1 MCGGVFWM
9 HGVKPISSL
18 DIRAERNTKR
28 KSFKVLSLLPFDP
41 SQVICLTSKLDI
53 GYRLVG
59 RAGGGGEL

>member
-1 MCGGVFWM
+1 M

-28 KSFKVLSLLPFDP
+28 KSFKV
-41 SQVICLTSKLDI
+41 ICLTSKLDI

>member
-1 MCGGVFWM
+1 M

-59 RAGGGGEL
+59 RAGGGRGAVRGRG